1 MLEAVAVT
9 PTAIVAEMRALV
21 LEPDPKWLE
30 ERRRLGLDQRDEV
43 WDGVLHVVPPA
54 TSFHQRLEGHLLRI
68 LAPIVERL
76 GLEIL
81 PQSGVFDPARG
92 EANYRVPDLV
102 VAHPDRI
109 SERGIEGRCELVVE
123 ILSPHD
129 ESRDKFSFYA
139 RLGVQEVW
147 LADPRTREIEVYV
160 LRGATYFAVA
170 PNRAG
175 AIDAPRLALTL
186 EVIAGPKLRIAW
198 DAGTAEI

>member
-1 MLEAVAVT
+1 MT
-9 PTAIVAEMRALV
+9 STDIVAEMRALV
-21 LEPDPKWLE
+21 LEPDPRWIE

-54 TSFHQRLEGHLLRI
+54 TSFHQRLEFQLARV
-68 LAPIVERL
+68 LAPIAERL

-81 PQSGVFDPARG
+81 PQAGVFDPARG
-92 EANYRVPDLV
+92 EADYRVPDV
-102 VAHPDRI
+102 IVEQPDRI
-109 SERGIEGRCELVVE
+109 SERGIEGRCELVIE

-129 ESRDKFSFYA
+129 ESRDKFPFYA
-139 RLGVQEVW
+139 RLGVQEIW
-147 LADPRTREIEVYV
+147 LADPHAREIEVYV

-186 EVIAGPKLRIAW
+186 EVIAGPRLRITW